1 MRQKRHLRSL
11 RQEVVCGGQSPRSL
25 RFQREDLQEVTP
37 HFPLNGFIL
46 VFLSQG
52 FISGILKSKGFFS
65 PWNPPLITGGQ
76 WKARPAQFAFTHAL
90 CTAANEV
97 IKSLKG
103 CAHLKSYRADPPR
116 GIKTQLNSHFPPP
129 TKRWLIHL
137 TPQGFFFF
145 LLLLLLLLFFSSPP
159 PLFFPKEKEK

>member
-90 CTAANEV
+90 CRAANEV

-116 GIKTQLNSHFPPP
+116 GIKTQLNSHFPPTHEKVVNP
-129 TKRWLIHL
+129 FNSPRL
-137 TPQGFFFF
+137 FFFPSSATSASF
-145 LLLLLLLLFFSSPP
+145 LLFSPP
-159 PLFFPKEKEK
+159 PFFS